1 MGRSSFFRKLQHNW
15 NGDLNFEK
23 FFSYREKYRT
33 TTSRLKRIR
42 YGHYCTKIQNK
53 FGASIPM
60 TADFDRSVYFPHGIA
75 GIFISVGAKIGKNC
89 TILQQVTIGSNTLG
103 DSQGEGVPVIG
114 DNVFIGAGAKI
125 IGGVHVGNNVRI
137 GANCV
142 VVKDVPD
149 NATVVLQAPRV
160 LLDRGERD
168 NTFKPVQG
176 ILSLDGET

>member
-1 MGRSSFFRKLQHNW
+1 MGRSGFFRKLQRNW
-15 NGDLNFEK
+15 NGELNFDK
-23 FFSYREKYRT
+23 FFSYREKYRAT
-33 TTSRLKRIR
+33 TNRFKRVR

-176 ILSLDGET
+176 ILSRDDEA